1 MKKLIVIL
9 FENDLE
15 FKEYS
20 NRVCKRFANLPAE
33 KTSSA
38 EICL

>member
-9 FENDLE
+9 FEEDLE

-20 NRVCKRFANLPAE
+20 NRVCERFANLQAE
-33 KTSSA
+33 
-38 EICL
+38 